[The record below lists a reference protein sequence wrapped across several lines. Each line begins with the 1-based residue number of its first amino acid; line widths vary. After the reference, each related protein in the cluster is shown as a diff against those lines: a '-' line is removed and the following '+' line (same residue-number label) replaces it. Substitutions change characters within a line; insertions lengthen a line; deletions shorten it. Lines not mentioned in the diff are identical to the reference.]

1 MTSVAEQ
8 SDSYRSYVLQLEKRV
23 LEQEQLISLLNEKL
37 AALTR
42 SKEASSGASSS
53 LADVVGGK
61 HVKRKQGERSSVSF
75 MGSRESAA
83 VPSVVPTKYTQYFA
97 SRIDPNVSAEAFARD
112 LMSGAEGLTSVKC
125 SKMKTK
131 HSSYASFHIVIPAD
145 QCPLVETD
153 AAWPQGSFIKI
164 FEGRLLPNFI
174 MESYDSNASQ
184 KPTGASGGGKKPA
197 TKKLT
202 GTTKSAVVTSSPVQG
217 TGSAAGTS
225 GASRTTKRGVS
236 DVAATTETGSSPKN
250 SRPQRNVDSSHFLLG
265 CVYIPPNS
273 GHEVYA
279 EHCSVVEELSCR
291 FPDAKVILAGDYNLP
306 DATWSL
312 DEESSMI
319 VDCDRRSPAV
329 SVCESFNS
337 ISLSQVNSLSNS
349 HGKFLDLLF
358 SSECIATER
367 CLDPI
372 LADNFHHNSFS
383 FNIPVPNQLEQLAQN
398 MLIFDFAKCDI
409 SKLKEFF
416 ESVDWSFLSS
426 CDDIERA
433 TLRFY
438 ELLTAGIEISTPL
451 KRVHYSSFPVWFSR
465 ELRSLVLKKK
475 EAHRVYKQTRLES
488 DYVRFSSLRSR
499 CCFLNRKFYKEYMK
513 KSDRSLK
520 TNPRFFWKFVNM
532 TRKTDGLPKNMFLG
546 NETSSSGQESANL
559 FAKSFSSAYITSDAS
574 VPDYPLLDRLDFN
587 GVSFSSVEVF
597 RALSSLPLK
606 FSSGPDN
613 VPPYILR
620 KCASC
625 LADPLSILFNKS
637 LLSGKFPSSWK
648 SSFVFPIHKSG
659 DRSNISNYRGVCIQS
674 AIPKVLDKLVSS
686 KLSFA
691 CRHFICDQQHG
702 FTAKR
707 STSTNLLCY
716 QQDILSSFQAGN
728 DVHAVYTDVAKA
740 FDRVNTAFLIAKLR
754 SYGIGESFL
763 TWLESAFHGRTQRV
777 KIGDCVSASICVT
790 SGVGQGSHSGPLF
803 FSLFFNDLPN
813 FIRHSR
819 FQMYADDVKM
829 YRSVSDFEDCT
840 LLQQDLD
847 SFYRWLNFNGLQLT
861 LHKCAFIYFSR
872 RREAVTYQYHLDS
885 QPLNQVDVIQD
896 LGVLLDSKLSF
907 SVHIENLCMRSHR
920 LLGYVFRSSKG
931 LSFDSFK
938 LLYLSL
944 VRSLLEYAC
953 VIWSP
958 YYNVYGDMLDR
969 VQKRFLWYSTTRFPQ
984 SQVDIE
990 SLSDRRVRA
999 DTRFLQNLIRG
1010 SIDCTKLLD
1019 TVTLTCH
1026 RRLRRED
1033 TFYVPKCKTNYLYYS
1048 PLNRMLR
1055 TANDNIDFIF

>member
-1 MTSVAEQ
+1 MDFWEVVSEKTNIYHCQNSSKHETLHCTPEEILKFVAVEILMGCLRLPQARLYWCREINIGIVSEIMPRNRYYEIRNNIHFVNNLADQTSNKLWKVQPLITAVRNKCLTLPRSSHLAIDEQMIPFAGKCDVRTFMPSKPNPLGLKNFVMASPDGLILDFHVYTGKGFLPDDVMKTMGLGAGIVTKLCETVDQKNTCVVYTDRYFTSLKCAE
-8 SDSYRSYVLQLEKRV
+8 VLLEK
-23 LEQEQLISLLNEKL
+23 
-37 AALTR
+37 
-42 SKEASSGASSS
+42 
-53 LADVVGGK
+53 K
-61 HVKRKQGERSSVSF
+61 H
-75 MGSRESAA
+75 
-83 VPSVVPTKYTQYFA
+83 
-97 SRIDPNVSAEAFARD
+97 
-112 LMSGAEGLTSVKC
+112 
-125 SKMKTK
+125 
-131 HSSYASFHIVIPAD
+131 
-145 QCPLVETD
+145 
-153 AAWPQGSFIKI
+153 
-164 FEGRLLPNFI
+164 
-174 MESYDSNASQ
+174 
-184 KPTGASGGGKKPA
+184 
-197 TKKLT
+197 
-202 GTTKSAVVTSSPVQG
+202 
-217 TGSAAGTS
+217 
-225 GASRTTKRGVS
+225 
-236 DVAATTETGSSPKN
+236 
-250 SRPQRNVDSSHFLLG
+250 
-265 CVYIPPNS
+265 
-273 GHEVYA
+273 
-279 EHCSVVEELSCR
+279 LS
-291 FPDAKVILAGDYNLP
+291 
-306 DATWSL
+306 
-312 DEESSMI
+312 
-319 VDCDRRSPAV
+319 
-329 SVCESFNS
+329 
-337 ISLSQVNSLSNS
+337 
-349 HGKFLDLLF
+349 
-358 SSECIATER
+358 
-367 CLDPI
+367 
-372 LADNFHHNSFS
+372 
-383 FNIPVPNQLEQLAQN
+383 
-398 MLIFDFAKCDI
+398 
-409 SKLKEFF
+409 
-416 ESVDWSFLSS
+416 
-426 CDDIERA
+426 
-433 TLRFY
+433 
-438 ELLTAGIEISTPL
+438 
-451 KRVHYSSFPVWFSR
+451 
-465 ELRSLVLKKK
+465 
-475 EAHRVYKQTRLES
+475 
-488 DYVRFSSLRSR
+488 
-499 CCFLNRKFYKEYMK
+499 NRKFYKEYMK

-532 TRKTDGLPKNMFLG
+532 TRKTDGFPKNMFLG

-885 QPLNQVDVIQD
+885 QPLNQVDVIKDLGNLTTAAQLRAAESKAGKYEALSADEILSLIEDGNISDFEDGDDEGMDEEIFCANFNETSGVEHQESEEMTNGVGGEPEEVDKLISIQLKPNEILEKLDMLQKTVNHLMTRREAASSSTELQD
-896 LGVLLDSKLSF
+896 LLKKLPLKTPLNVEIFQDNLTDSAQRALEKTSLKECVLKYAHLVENKTDAVSNKQKNEGWEKIAAEMRAQPGVLPVS
-907 SVHIENLCMRSHR
+907 NT
-920 LLGYVFRSSKG
+920 
-931 LSFDSFK
+931 
-938 LLYLSL
+938 
-944 VRSLLEYAC
+944 
-953 VIWSP
+953 P
-958 YYNVYGDMLDR
+958 
-969 VQKRFLWYSTTRFPQ
+969 
-984 SQVDIE
+984 
-990 SLSDRRVRA
+990 
-999 DTRFLQNLIRG
+999 
-1010 SIDCTKLLD
+1010 
-1019 TVTLTCH
+1019 
-1026 RRLRRED
+1026 
-1033 TFYVPKCKTNYLYYS
+1033 
-1048 PLNRMLR
+1048 R
-1055 TANDNIDFIF
+1055 TAQKHS